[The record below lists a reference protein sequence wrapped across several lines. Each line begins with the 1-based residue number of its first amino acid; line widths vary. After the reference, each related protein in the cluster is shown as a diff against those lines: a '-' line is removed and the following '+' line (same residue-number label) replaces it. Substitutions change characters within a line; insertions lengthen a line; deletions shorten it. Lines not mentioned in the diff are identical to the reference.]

1 MHLAQRQFGV
11 FSREQAT
18 RCGFSRS
25 AIQWRLDCGEWIRVM
40 SQVYRLAGTPV
51 TWAQFAFGATL
62 LAGSSSALS
71 HYAAAFLFRLDGL
84 CDRAPRPID
93 LTTRPDRR
101 VRADGLRVHRSTID
115 FPVVWIR
122 RYPVTALARTLIDL
136 SATLSTEALEF
147 ALDSAQRQFH
157 RVDEWLTRAFARLPR
172 PVPHGVATLRDL
184 LALRTDGFTDSPL
197 EVTVRRALRATN
209 LPRPSLRRE
218 ISDDAGYVMRLDFSW
233 DLHKVAL
240 HVDGYRWH
248 HQRERFERDARQR
261 SRLAALGWTSLVVTR
276 ALFDSGRWLVDL
288 ARTLADR
295 EPQLA
300 LAV

>member
-1 MHLAQRQFGV
+1 
-11 FSREQAT
+11 
-18 RCGFSRS
+18 
-25 AIQWRLDCGEWIRVM
+25 M

-51 TWAQFAFGATL
+51 TWGQHAFGATL
-62 LAGSSSALS
+62 LAGPGSALS
-71 HYAAAFLFRLDGL
+71 HHAAAFLFRLDGL

-93 LTTRPDRR
+93 LSVPRNRHL
-101 VRADGLRVHRSTID
+101 ADPHLRVHRSSLD
-115 FPVVWIR
+115 FPVVR
-122 RYPVTALARTLIDL
+122 LGRYPVTALARTLIDL
-136 SATLSTEALEF
+136 SASLSSEALEF

-172 PVPHGVATLRDL
+172 PVPHGVGVLREL

-197 EVTVRRALRATN
+197 EVKVRRALRATR
-209 LPRPSLRRE
+209 LPQPALRRE
-218 ISDDAGYVMRLDFSW
+218 AHDDAGYVMRLDFSW
-233 DLHKVAL
+233 YHHKVAL

-276 ALFDSGRWLVDL
+276 ALFESGQWLVDL